1 MRRLNTPK
9 NCCRS
14 EIATTS
20 NAVCCGECGQPLA
33 RCMAFDQCNSLVGA
47 DGLCRACVAPHLII
61 VPGATMHAPVG
72 GSVTLPFDLM
82 NASDKDRPLFI
93 TGLWSREDSEWR
105 EERLGWEELGPK
117 DRASASVVARDISK
131 PGTHEIEIMFAVA
144 TRFKQREERFA
155 FSTRVL
161 LTIQGESSSVGPTI
175 QISSENEMNGN
186 VIQIQDSNSG
196 SDDPTGKVID
206 AIDMKL
212 VRLDREERALG
223 LRGMG
228 DGSSVRRSAAFEFT
242 GFPSDHH
249 IRSGLPPV
257 TPDGLLIFGREKSRQ
272 NGGTSDVR
280 ILATDVNGKLERE
293 ISKQI
298 SRRHFDVF
306 LENDCLIIRARGR
319 NGLRLNGKA
328 LPNEARA
335 ALNDGDR
342 IEPLVD
348 HGELIALKVHFSR
361 EHNRVT
367 GVKFVREPAL
377 ESVSQ

>member
-1 MRRLNTPK
+1 
-9 NCCRS
+9 
-14 EIATTS
+14 
-20 NAVCCGECGQPLA
+20 
-33 RCMAFDQCNSLVGA
+33 MAFDQCSGLVGA

-93 TGLWSREDSEWR
+93 TGLWSREGSEWR

-117 DRASASVVARDISK
+117 HRASASVVARDISK

-186 VIQIQDSNSG
+186 VIQIHDNNSG
-196 SDDPTGKVID
+196 SDVSTGKVID

-212 VRLDREERALG
+212 VRLDLEERTLG
-223 LRGMG
+223 LRGMD

-242 GFPSDHH
+242 GFPGDHH
-249 IRSGLPPV
+249 IPSGLPPV

-280 ILATDVNGKLERE
+280 ILATDANGKLDRE

-335 ALNDGDR
+335 TLNDGDR

-348 HGELIALKVHFSR
+348 HGELIALKVRFSR